1 MNNIPT
7 VVKSKRITIQLELFT
22 KTLSEQQI
30 ITTEKNDE
38 ADHHH
43 QSSARTKTKLLAF
56 LKLLRTSF
64 FLAITV

>member
-22 KTLSEQQI
+22 KTQSEQQI

-43 QSSARTKTKLLAF
+43 QSPAHTKTKLLAF

>member
-22 KTLSEQQI
+22 KTQSEQQI

-43 QSSARTKTKLLAF
+43 QSSSRTKTKLLAF